1 MGTTWSKTELLSIV
15 CKYKSS
21 AATLETFWKQV
32 RVIIMTVNILHV
44 RESDVVYMYVQ

>member
-1 MGTTWSKTELLSIV
+1 MGTTLSTELLSIV
-15 CKYKSS
+15 FKSS

-32 RVIIMTVNILHV
+32 RVITMTVNILHV